1 MGGGLMQLVAIG
13 AQDVHLTGNPQIS
26 YFKFMYHRYTNFA
39 IESIE
44 QSFNGDLDFGTITTA
59 NISRKGDLVKN
70 MYLEIELPELND
82 TSTEWRGYM
91 NSVGYGI
98 INYIELDIGGTIIDK
113 QYSQWMDI
121 YNELTDQLNDEL
133 VNRYNTV
140 LSLKQNFYQKKIW
153 IPLKFWFNKNPGLA
167 LPLIALQY
175 HEVKINVSLRELK
188 DIVKSDSNSYVLDK
202 DLKIISSKL
211 WIDYIFLDNDERRIM
226 TQNKHEYLITQVQ
239 LTEHSLTSSS
249 TEITHKF
256 PLNFYHPVK
265 EMIFVITDIS
275 NNTSNYETGNN
286 WLTYTSNAS
295 NNSDTFKTAKLQLNG
310 QDRFTERE
318 AIFFRSLNTYQYHS
332 RTPRKHI
339 YVYPFCLYPED
350 DIPSGSCNF
359 SRIENSNLVIK
370 FDKTNMIGG
379 IPNGK
384 ILIYAINYNIL
395 QITQGM
401 AGLLYSN

>member
-1 MGGGLMQLVAIG
+1 
-13 AQDVHLTGNPQIS
+13 
-26 YFKFMYHRYTNFA
+26 
-39 IESIE
+39 
-44 QSFNGDLDFGTITTA
+44 
-59 NISRKGDLVKN
+59 
-70 MYLEIELPELND
+70 
-82 TSTEWRGYM
+82 
-91 NSVGYGI
+91 
-98 INYIELDIGGTIIDK
+98 
-113 QYSQWMDI
+113 
-121 YNELTDQLNDEL
+121 
-133 VNRYNTV
+133 
-140 LSLKQNFYQKKIW
+140 
-153 IPLKFWFNKNPGLA
+153 
-167 LPLIALQY
+167 
-175 HEVKINVSLRELK
+175 
-188 DIVKSDSNSYVLDK
+188 
-202 DLKIISSKL
+202 
-211 WIDYIFLDNDERRIM
+211 M

-318 AIFFRSLNTYQYHS
+318 SIFFRSLNTYQYHS

>member
-82 TSTEWRGYM
+82 TPTEWRGYM

-188 DIVKSDSNSYVLDK
+188 DIVKSDSNSYILDK

-265 EMIFVITDIS
+265 EIIFVITDIS

-318 AIFFRSLNTYQYHS
+318 SIFFRSLNTYQYHS

>member
-44 QSFNGDLDFGTITTA
+44 QSFNGNLDFGTITTA

-82 TSTEWRGYM
+82 TPTEWRGYM

-153 IPLKFWFNKNPGLA
+153 IPLKFWFNRNPGLA

-175 HEVKINVSLRELK
+175 HEVKINISLRELK
-188 DIVKSDSNSYVLDK
+188 DIVKSDSNSFVLDK
-202 DLKIISSKL
+202 DLKIVSSKL

-265 EMIFVITDIS
+265 EMVFVITDVS

-295 NNSDTFKTAKLQLNG
+295 NNSDTFKTAKLQING
-310 QDRFTERE
+310 QDRFAERE

-359 SRIENSNLVIK
+359 SRIENSNLVVK
-370 FDKTNMIGG
+370 FDKTNVIGG

>member
-1 MGGGLMQLVAIG
+1 MQLVAIG

-82 TSTEWRGYM
+82 TPTEWRGYM

-188 DIVKSDSNSYVLDK
+188 DIVKSDSNSYILDK

-265 EMIFVITDIS
+265 EIIFVITDIS

-318 AIFFRSLNTYQYHS
+318 SIFFRSLNTYQYHS

>member
-82 TSTEWRGYM
+82 TPTEWRGYM

>member
-44 QSFNGDLDFGTITTA
+44 QSFNGNLDFGTITTA

-82 TSTEWRGYM
+82 TPTEWRGYM

-153 IPLKFWFNKNPGLA
+153 IPLKFWFNRNPGLA

-175 HEVKINVSLRELK
+175 HEVKINISLRELK
-188 DIVKSDSNSYVLDK
+188 DIVKSDSNSFVLDK
-202 DLKIISSKL
+202 DLKIVSSKL

-265 EMIFVITDIS
+265 EMVFVITDIS

-295 NNSDTFKTAKLQLNG
+295 NNSDTFKTAKLQING
-310 QDRFTERE
+310 QDRFAERE

-359 SRIENSNLVIK
+359 SRIENSNLVVK

>member
-1 MGGGLMQLVAIG
+1 MQLVAIG

-44 QSFNGDLDFGTITTA
+44 QSFNGNLDFGTITTA

-82 TSTEWRGYM
+82 TPTEWRGYM

-153 IPLKFWFNKNPGLA
+153 IPLKFWFNRNPGLA

-175 HEVKINVSLRELK
+175 HEVKINISLRELK
-188 DIVKSDSNSYVLDK
+188 DIVKSDSNSFVLDK
-202 DLKIISSKL
+202 DLKIVSSKL

-265 EMIFVITDIS
+265 EMVFVITDIS

-295 NNSDTFKTAKLQLNG
+295 NNSDTFKTAKLQING
-310 QDRFTERE
+310 QDRFAERE

-359 SRIENSNLVIK
+359 SRIENSNLVVK

>member
-44 QSFNGDLDFGTITTA
+44 QSFNGNLNFGTITSA

-82 TSTEWRGYM
+82 TPTEWRGYM

-113 QYSQWMDI
+113 HYSQWMDI

-133 VNRYNTV
+133 VNRYNT
-140 LSLKQNFYQKKIW
+140 LISLKQNFFQKKIW
-153 IPLKFWFNKNPGLA
+153 IPLRFWFNRNPGLA

-188 DIVKSDSNSYVLDK
+188 DIVKSDSNSFVLDK

-211 WIDYIFLDNDERRIM
+211 WIDYIFLDNDERRKM
-226 TQNKHEYLITQVQ
+226 TQSKHEYLITQVQ
-239 LTEHSLTSSS
+239 LTEQSIVSS
-249 TEITHKF
+249 TIEITHKI

-265 EMIFVITDIS
+265 EIMFVITDKI
-275 NNTSNYETGNN
+275 NNISNYETGNN
-286 WLTYTSNAS
+286 WLTYTSKSS
-295 NNSDTFKTAKLQLNG
+295 NNGDTFKSAKLQING
-310 QDRFTERE
+310 QDRFAERDS
-318 AIFFRSLNTYQYHS
+318 IFFRSINTYQYHS

-384 ILIYAINYNIL
+384 IIIYALNYNIL

>member
-44 QSFNGDLDFGTITTA
+44 QSFNGNLDFGTITTA

-82 TSTEWRGYM
+82 TPTEWRGYM

-153 IPLKFWFNKNPGLA
+153 IPLKFWFNRNPGLA

-175 HEVKINVSLRELK
+175 HEVKINISLRELK
-188 DIVKSDSNSYVLDK
+188 DIVKSDSNSFVLDK
-202 DLKIISSKL
+202 DLKIVSSKL

-265 EMIFVITDIS
+265 EMVFVITDVS

-295 NNSDTFKTAKLQLNG
+295 NNSDTFKTAKLQING
-310 QDRFTERE
+310 QDRFAERE

-359 SRIENSNLVIK
+359 SRIENSNLVVK

>member
-1 MGGGLMQLVAIG
+1 MQLVAIG

-26 YFKFMYHRYTNFA
+26 YFKFMHHRYTNFA

-82 TSTEWRGYM
+82 TPTEWRGYM

-188 DIVKSDSNSYVLDK
+188 DIVKSDSNSYILDK

-265 EMIFVITDIS
+265 EIIFVITDIS

-318 AIFFRSLNTYQYHS
+318 SIFFRSLNTYQYHS

>member
-44 QSFNGDLDFGTITTA
+44 QSFNGNLNFGTITSA

-82 TSTEWRGYM
+82 TPTEWRGYM

-113 QYSQWMDI
+113 HYSQWMDI

-133 VNRYNTV
+133 VNRYNT
-140 LSLKQNFYQKKIW
+140 LISLKQNFFQKKIW
-153 IPLKFWFNKNPGLA
+153 IPLRFWFNRNPGLA

-188 DIVKSDSNSYVLDK
+188 DIVKSDSNSFVLDK

-211 WIDYIFLDNDERRIM
+211 WIDYIFLDNDERRKM
-226 TQNKHEYLITQVQ
+226 TQSKHEYLITQVQ
-239 LTEHSLTSSS
+239 LTEQSIVSST
-249 TEITHKF
+249 TEITHKI

-265 EMIFVITDIS
+265 EIMFVITDKI
-275 NNTSNYETGNN
+275 NNISNYETGNN
-286 WLTYTSNAS
+286 WLTYTSKSS
-295 NNSDTFKTAKLQLNG
+295 NNGDTFKSAKLQING
-310 QDRFTERE
+310 QDRFAERDS
-318 AIFFRSLNTYQYHS
+318 IFFRSINTYQYHS

-384 ILIYAINYNIL
+384 IIIYALNYNIL